1 MPSKTTLTDVTI
13 SIGVDTDALWAK
25 PYPNTS
31 EADVD
36 DCTFISDGITTS
48 QYHEPSKNME
58 TEVSRG
64 NKVRWTIAS
73 QNVSKIYVSLLS
85 VTHNPTPNN
94 PYYFDHNPLNV
105 EKFGAVDGTIMNI
118 EKLPDEAYSINF
130 KLFKEGGEVRNYTID
145 PKLKIRTRQ

>member
-1 MPSKTTLTDVTI
+1 MSTKTTQPDVTI
-13 SIGVDTDALWAK
+13 SVAVDTDALWAK

-31 EADVD
+31 EADID
-36 DCTFISDGITTS
+36 DCTFIYDGVTTS
-48 QYHEPSKNME
+48 RYHEPSKNME

-73 QNVSKIYVSLLS
+73 QNVSKVYVSLLS

-105 EKFGAVDGTIMNI
+105 GKFGAVDGTIMNI

-130 KLFKEGGEVRNYTID
+130 KLFKESGEVRNYTID
-145 PKLKIRTRQ
+145 PKLKIRSGN